1 LREFL
6 GRNGYPYTY
15 VDLDS
20 DKTSQELLDR
30 FAVKLE
36 DVPIVICHTGGAL
49 RNPTVQ
55 QLAECIG
62 LNAGID
68 STTVR
73 DVIIVAPGRWIGSG
87 VYAASEGLNSLLIE
101 AEAPGGQADPVP
113 K

>member
-1 LREFL
+1 
-6 GRNGYPYTY
+6 
-15 VDLDS
+15 
-20 DKTSQELLDR
+20 LLDR

-73 DVIIVAPGRWIGSG
+73 DVIIVGAGPAGLGAA
-87 VYAASEGLNSLLIE
+87 VYAASEGFEFSFN
-101 AEAPGGQADPVP
+101 
-113 K
+113 

>member
-1 LREFL
+1 
-6 GRNGYPYTY
+6 
-15 VDLDS
+15 
-20 DKTSQELLDR
+20 LLDR

-68 STTVR
+68 STT
-73 DVIIVAPGRWIGSG
+73 
-87 VYAASEGLNSLLIE
+87 YEM
-101 AEAPGGQADPVP
+101 
-113 K
+113 